1 MDIGKVVKSNSH
13 TDYVCQVYGPG
24 EVEYPPSVEDYAF
37 GRFVQIALPTQPQAW
52 LVGLI
57 YDTILLNP
65 DFGRLGP
72 RLSPPSDLAVFSP
85 DYLNEKVTLVGI
97 MAIGM
102 TNAQGSIMQGI
113 PPYAANTDAMVE
125 TMSEQQIRD
134 FHMGNP
140 TWRLAYMPYLASRNS
155 VETRYLAQQVL
166 TQLRTLFSEPEQ
178 TRIIDLMLDEIMWN
192 NQVAP
197 LGGRA

>member
-24 EVEYPPSVEDYAF
+24 EVEYPPAVEDYAF
-37 GRFVQIALPTQPQAW
+37 GRFVQIALPTHPQAW

-102 TNAQGSIMQGI
+102 VNSQGIVVQGI
-113 PPYAANTDAMVE
+113 PPYAASTDAMVE
-125 TMSEQQIRD
+125 TMNEQQIRD

-140 TWRLAYMPYLASRNS
+140 TWRLAYMPYLASRNN
-155 VETRYLAQQVL
+155 VECRYLAQQVL
-166 TQLRTLFSEPEQ
+166 AYLRTLFSEPEQ
-178 TRIIDLMLDEIMWN
+178 TRIIDLMLDEMMWN